1 MTAQDYMAPESVGRL
16 QQSASVVGIVGLVA
30 CGILFFVN
38 RDQYADR
45 FFHSYLIAF
54 MFVLGLSL
62 GSLGLLMLQHL
73 TGGHWGIMIRR
84 PLESA
89 TRVLPV
95 VALFFLPIAIFGMNS
110 LYGYAPSHH
119 GWLGAP
125 TTGEDALSHM
135 QQSYLITGGFLG
147 FYGRA
152 VIYFV
157 ILLALVFIFNLW
169 SKEQDANRDDRAL
182 RRRLKMLAG
191 PGIILYVFVMTFA
204 AIDWVM
210 SLSPHW
216 ASTIYGFLFVIGQLI
231 SSMSLMIV
239 VLVLL
244 SRTAPMEGV
253 IQSRH
258 LHDLGKLLLSFVML
272 WAYFGFSQLLIIWS
286 GNLPEEIS
294 FYRSRL
300 YGAWGVVAVIVLIF
314 HFFVP
319 FFALLSRDLKRNANL
334 LVKVA
339 IWLIFMRLVDLFWLT
354 RPEFTSRAVPGL
366 MDFAAILALAGIWF
380 AVFARN
386 LKTQPLLPLGD
397 PHLEE
402 AIEVHEH

>member
-1 MTAQDYMAPESVGRL
+1 MTAHDYMAPESIGRL
-16 QQSASVVGIVGLVA
+16 QQRASVVGIVGLVA
-30 CGILFFVN
+30 CGICFFLYGN
-38 RDQYADR
+38 QYGDR
-45 FFHSYLIAF
+45 FFQSYLIAF

-73 TGGHWGIMIRR
+73 TGGHWGIMTRR

-89 TRVLPV
+89 TRVLPL
-95 VALFFLPIAIFGMNS
+95 VAVFFLPIAIFGMKH
-110 LYGYAPSHH
+110 LYKEWLDAP
-119 GWLGAP
+119 P
-125 TTGEDALSHM
+125 TGEGSLSNL
-135 QQSYLITGGFLG
+135 QKSYLTTNGFLI
-147 FYGRA
+147 RA
-152 VIYFV
+152 VIYFAV
-157 ILLALVFIFNLW
+157 WLLLVYIFNRW
-169 SKEQDANRDDRAL
+169 SKEQDVNREDRAL

-258 LHDLGKLLLSFVML
+258 LHDLGKLLLAFVML

-294 FYRSRL
+294 FYRTRL
-300 YGAWGVVAVIVLIF
+300 YGAWGVVAVLVLIF

-319 FFALLSRDLKRNANL
+319 FFSLLSRDLKRNARL
-334 LVKVA
+334 LSKVA
-339 IWLIFMRLVDLFWLT
+339 LWLIFMRLVDLFWLT
-354 RPEFTSRAVPGL
+354 RPEFTSSAVPGL

-397 PHLEE
+397 PHLEK

>member
-16 QQSASVVGIVGLVA
+16 QQRALGVGIVGLVA
-30 CGILFFVN
+30 CGICLLLY
-38 RDQYADR
+38 RDQFADR
-45 FFHSYLIAF
+45 FFQSYLIAF

-73 TGGHWGIMIRR
+73 TGGHWGIMTRR

-95 VALFFLPIAIFGMNS
+95 VAILFLPIAIFGMKH
-110 LYGYAPSHH
+110 LYGEWLNAPQK
-119 GWLGAP
+119 
-125 TTGEDALSHM
+125 GEGSLSDL
-135 QQSYLITGGFLG
+135 QKSYLTSSGFLI
-147 FYGRA
+147 RA

-157 ILLALVFIFNLW
+157 VWLGLVFIFNLW
-169 SKEQDANRDDRAL
+169 SKEQDINREDRAL
-182 RRRLKMLAG
+182 RRRMKMLAG

-231 SSMSLMIV
+231 SSMSLMIA

-258 LHDLGKLLLSFVML
+258 LHDLGKLLLAFVML

-294 FYRSRL
+294 FYRTRL
-300 YGAWGVVAVIVLIF
+300 YGGWGVVAVIVLIF

-319 FFALLSRDLKRNANL
+319 FFFLLPRDVKRSAKL
-334 LVKVA
+334 LPKIA
-339 IWLIFMRLVDLFWLT
+339 MWLIFMRLVDLFWLT
-354 RPEFTSRAVPGL
+354 RPEFTSSAVPRL
-366 MDFAAILALAGIWF
+366 MDIAAILALAGIWF

-386 LKTQPLLPLGD
+386 LKAQPLLPLGD
-397 PHLEE
+397 PKLEE
-402 AIEVHEH
+402 AIEVHEY